1 MDYLILNGK
10 TQDLL
15 IQIKP
20 SEQLT
25 GGKTEAKAA
34 FCFWPGV

>member
-1 MDYLILNGK
+1 MDYLILDGK

-25 GGKTEAKAA
+25 SGKTEAKAV
-34 FCFWPGV
+34 FYFQPGV